1 MTQVW
6 KSDEFYLNQVSRSW
20 TFCFQELWR
29 PQGLTRNVAT
39 FNITSVVQIFI
50 RFKRAVA
57 AEQPGDGGELAG
69 AALLILEDMGSN

>member
-1 MTQVW
+1 M
-6 KSDEFYLNQVSRSW
+6 
-20 TFCFQELWR
+20 
-29 PQGLTRNVAT
+29 TRNVAT

-69 AALLILEDMGSN
+69 AASTTLEYYTLEHNQPPWFETLNHFLIVLLTYVFFLS